1 MSPAYV
7 CDGDDDCGDGTD
19 EEQCSPPSCGPLQ
32 FRCNSSECVPQ
43 PWTCD
48 RDPDCFD
55 GSDEWEGLCGD
66 GAGRTL
72 PPTSLKLECGTG
84 MFRCG
89 SGECIKLAWRC
100 DKDPDCMDRSDESDC
115 RKSQSLI
122 FCSFTPSRNCKE
134 FMILINSASC
144 ARIG

>member
-55 GSDEWEGLCGD
+55 GSDEWEGLCGNED
-66 GAGRTL
+66 GRTL
-72 PPTSLKLECGTG
+72 PPPSLRVECSVG

-115 RKSQSLI
+115 RKSDNLRSLI
-122 FCSFTPSRNCKE
+122 Q
-134 FMILINSASC
+134 
-144 ARIG
+144 

>member
-32 FRCNSSECVPQ
+32 FRCNSSECIPQ

-55 GSDEWEGLCGD
+55 GSDEGEALCGD

-72 PPTSLKLECGTG
+72 LPTSLRPECSAG
-84 MFRCG
+84 MFRCR

-115 RKSQSLI
+115 RKSPSLTI
-122 FCSFTPSRNCKE
+122 SH
-134 FMILINSASC
+134 
-144 ARIG
+144 

>member
-32 FRCNSSECVPQ
+32 FRCNSSECIPQ

-55 GSDEWEGLCGD
+55 GSDEGEGLCGD

-72 PPTSLKLECGTG
+72 LPTSLRPECSAG
-84 MFRCG
+84 MFRCR

-115 RKSQSLI
+115 RKSPSLTIHQSD
-122 FCSFTPSRNCKE
+122 R
-134 FMILINSASC
+134 
-144 ARIG
+144 